1 MIRLDNRIGSGDLGH
16 YFEKWRVPFQLC
28 RLNYGDC
35 AIKGNGPNGST
46 MEVGIEI
53 KKIRDA
59 LNSICDGRFAG
70 RQLPGLCANYQRVWL
85 VIEGQFSC
93 DYESGL
99 LMYRR
104 GKKMEPL
111 GVGTRRFMFHDL
123 DAWLTTMEARAG
135 VRVRRTLSRL
145 ETARYIADLHSWWT
159 GKAWEEHRSH
169 LAFDECQ
176 VDSEIL
182 IKPNLTR
189 RIAAELPNIG
199 WTKSKAVAAHFDSV
213 VEMVLANQDEW
224 EQIEGIGKG
233 IAAKVTKALMDGS
246 K

>member
-1 MIRLDNRIGSGDLGH
+1 VIRLDNRIGSGDLSVF
-16 YFEKWRVPFQLC
+16 FEKWRVPFTLC
-28 RLNYGDC
+28 RLDYGDA

-53 KKIRDA
+53 KKIRDC

-70 RQLPGLCANYQRVWL
+70 RQLPGLIKNYGRVWL
-85 VIEGQFSC
+85 VLEGQFSC
-93 DYESGL
+93 DYETGL
-99 LMYRR
+99 LMYRK
-104 GKKMEPL
+104 GKRMEPL
-111 GVGTRRFMFHDL
+111 SLGSRRFLYRDL
-123 DAWLTTMEARAG
+123 DHWLTTMETRGG

-159 GKAWEEHRSH
+159 GKEWEEHRSH
-169 LAFDECQ
+169 LAFDEAQ

-199 WTKSKAVAAHFDSV
+199 WTKSKAVAAHFGSV

-233 IAAKVTKALMDGS
+233 IAAKVTKALMDG